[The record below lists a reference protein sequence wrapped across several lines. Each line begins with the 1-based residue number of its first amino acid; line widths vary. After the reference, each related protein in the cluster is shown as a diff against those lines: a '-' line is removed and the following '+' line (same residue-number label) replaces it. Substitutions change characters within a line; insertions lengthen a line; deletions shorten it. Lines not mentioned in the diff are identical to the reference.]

1 MLAGCTAPR
10 AVLDQPRRS
19 GPVPNRR
26 FFVPFGA
33 EIPSRSSGNEKTFLG
48 KQVAS
53 TDSGSS
59 GLASRYAK
67 ALFELADE
75 AKALDAVADDLRT
88 LKSLLA
94 ESESLR
100 RLVRSPVLSRDEQG
114 RAIAAVL
121 AKAGAAPLTRQFV
134 GVAAANRR
142 LFTLPGMINAYLAE
156 LARRRGEM
164 TAEVTAAHALTD
176 SQTKA
181 LTDQLKKAVGAK
193 VSVNVSVDPSLLGGL
208 VVKVGS
214 RMIDSSLRTKLGK
227 LQLAMKGVG

>member
-1 MLAGCTAPR
+1 M
-10 AVLDQPRRS
+10 
-19 GPVPNRR
+19 
-26 FFVPFGA
+26 
-33 EIPSRSSGNEKTFLG
+33 
-48 KQVAS
+48 
-53 TDSGSS
+53 S
-59 GLASRYAK
+59 GLAGRYAT

-75 AKALDAVADDLRT
+75 AKALDAVADDLRA
-88 LKSLLA
+88 LKALLA

-114 RAIAAVL
+114 RAIEAVL
-121 AKAGAAPLTRQFV
+121 SKAGASPLTLKFI

-142 LFTLPGMINAYLAE
+142 LFALPGMIDAYLAE

-164 TAEVTAAHALTD
+164 TAQVTSAHALSD

-181 LTDQLKKAVGAK
+181 LVDQLKKAVGAK
-193 VSVNVSVDPSLLGGL
+193 VTVDVSVDPSLLGGL

-214 RMIDSSLRTKLGK
+214 RMIDSSLRTKLSK

>member
-1 MLAGCTAPR
+1 M
-10 AVLDQPRRS
+10 
-19 GPVPNRR
+19 
-26 FFVPFGA
+26 
-33 EIPSRSSGNEKTFLG
+33 
-48 KQVAS
+48 AS
-53 TDSGSS
+53 TETGSS
-59 GLASRYAK
+59 GLASRYAT

-75 AKALDAVADDLRT
+75 AKALDAVADDLRA
-88 LKSLLA
+88 LKALLA
-94 ESESLR
+94 DSPALT

-114 RAIAAVL
+114 RAIEAVL
-121 AKAGAAPLTRQFV
+121 EKAGAAPLTRQFV

-142 LFTLPGMINAYLAE
+142 LFALPGMIDAYLAE

-164 TAEVTAAHALTD
+164 TAEVTSAHALTD
-176 SQTKA
+176 GQTKA

-214 RMIDSSLRTKLGK
+214 RMIDSSLRTKLSK